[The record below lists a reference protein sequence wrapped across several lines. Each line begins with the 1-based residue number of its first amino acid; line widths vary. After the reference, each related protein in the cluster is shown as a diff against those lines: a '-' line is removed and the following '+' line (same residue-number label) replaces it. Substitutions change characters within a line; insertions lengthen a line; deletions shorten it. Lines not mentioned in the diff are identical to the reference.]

1 MSRSSTARRVALVAA
16 GLGLLPGCGEPE
28 LPLTLVRDGQAE
40 ITGQGVLVV
49 VVDGLRWDHTSLAGY
64 DRDTTP
70 FLLSL
75 ANEGMV
81 FTDAW
86 SPTASRL
93 GAHVAIL
100 TGCDPDLAR
109 PPRAAETGEEEP
121 TDSWFLPSSLD
132 LIGQPFL
139 GAGWTTAAFV
149 DDPDIAELRSF
160 DRGFR
165 EFTAYG
171 GDPTDEDDDG
181 QVGVIG
187 VGGRFVQWLY
197 AEPLDQNWFA
207 YVHLD
212 DLERVLADR
221 EEGSAY
227 RANPERDE
235 WVPRPELS
243 RVLPIGI
250 TEPMLHALPPS
261 RAAEGEPLTL
271 GQYELR
277 YDRGIRAIDKSL
289 RRLVGYADDFGRTE
303 DLTIVIVGSHGLALG
318 EGGLYLQAG
327 RAAEADLHVP
337 LIVRPSEALK
347 QELGWDDG
355 KRSRRAGGIV
365 SLADLAPTL
374 VELLD
379 LRPPEHL
386 QGVSLVPMLRDPDAV
401 VRDRVFLR
409 ASALGGRGIAE
420 PDAVLSAAADGAV
433 SVRARGAGAGHAL
446 GARRG
451 ESLLESWAKFQLLER
466 RALHFGEV
474 GRGADPRVEL
484 LRLQGASGEAR

>member
-1 MSRSSTARRVALVAA
+1 MSRSRTARRAAPVAA
-16 GLGLLPGCGEPE
+16 CLALLAGCGEAE
-28 LPLTLVRDGQAE
+28 LPLARVRDGQAE

-70 FLLSL
+70 FLRRF
-75 ANEGMV
+75 ANESMV

-86 SPTASRL
+86 SPMASRL

-109 PPRAAETGEEEP
+109 PPRAVELAGGEP

-149 DDPDIAELRSF
+149 DDPDIAELRGF

-165 EFTAYG
+165 EFVAYG
-171 GDPTDEDDDG
+171 GDPEVEDDDG

-227 RANPERDE
+227 RANPERDD
-235 WVPRPELS
+235 WAPRPELS
-243 RVLPIGI
+243 RVVPIGI
-250 TEPMLHALPPS
+250 TEPMRHVLPPS

-289 RRLVGYADDFGRTE
+289 RRLVGYADDFGRAE

-337 LIVRPSEALK
+337 LIVRPSRALEEK
-347 QELGWDDG
+347 LGWDPEERG
-355 KRSRRAGGIV
+355 RRASGIV

-379 LRPPEHL
+379 LRLPQHV

-401 VRDRVFLR
+401 VRERVFLR
-409 ASALGGRGIAE
+409 ASGMGGRGIAE
-420 PDAVLSAAADGAV
+420 SDTVLSAEADGV
-433 SVRARGAGAGHAL
+433 SSVRDRGAGGGSLLDAG
-446 GARRG
+446 RG
-451 ESLLESWAKFQLLER
+451 QSLLESWANFQLLQR
-466 RALHFGEV
+466 RALHFGEGPGGV
-474 GRGADPRVEL
+474 DPQVEL
-484 LRLQGASGEAR
+484 LRLQGASVEAR

>member
-1 MSRSSTARRVALVAA
+1 MSRPRTSRLAAPVAA
-16 GLGLLPGCGEPE
+16 GLGLLAGCGEAE
-28 LPLTLVRDGQAE
+28 LPLARVRDGQSE

-70 FLLSL
+70 FLRSF
-75 ANEGMV
+75 AREGMV

-109 PPRAAETGEEEP
+109 PPRAFETGEEEP
-121 TDSWFLPSSLD
+121 TDTWFLPSSLD

-171 GDPTDEDDDG
+171 GDPEDEDDDG

-289 RRLVGYADDFGRTE
+289 RRLVGYADDFGRAE

-327 RAAEADLHVP
+327 RVSEADLHVP
-337 LIVRPSEALK
+337 LIVRPSSALREK
-347 QELGWDDG
+347 LGWDDV
-355 KRSRRAGGIV
+355 KRDRRAGGIV

-374 VELLD
+374 VELLG
-379 LRPPEHL
+379 LRPPKHV
-386 QGVSLVPMLRDPDAV
+386 QGVSLAPMLRDPEAV

-420 PDAVLSAAADGAV
+420 PDAVLTAAADGAV
-433 SVRARGAGAGHAL
+433 SMKARGAGTEHAL
-446 GARRG
+446 DAGPG
-451 ESLLESWAKFQLLER
+451 EALLGMWATFQLLER

-474 GRGADPRVEL
+474 VGGVDPRAEL
-484 LRLQGASGEAR
+484 LRLQGAPVETR

>member
-1 MSRSSTARRVALVAA
+1 MSLSRTARRAAPVAA
-16 GLGLLPGCGEPE
+16 CLGLFAGCGESE
-28 LPLTLVRDGQAE
+28 LPLARVRDGQAE

-70 FLLSL
+70 FLRSF
-75 ANEGMV
+75 ASEGMV

-100 TGCDPDLAR
+100 TGCDPALAR
-109 PPRAAETGEEEP
+109 PPRATETEEEEL

-132 LIGQPFL
+132 LMGQPFL

-165 EFTAYG
+165 EFIAYG
-171 GDPTDEDDDG
+171 GGPENEDDDG

-227 RANPERDE
+227 RANPERDD
-235 WVPRPELS
+235 WAPRPELS
-243 RVLPIGI
+243 RVPPIGI

-289 RRLVGYADDFGRTE
+289 RRLVGYADNFGRAE
-303 DLTIVIVGSHGLALG
+303 NLTIVIVGSHGLSLG

-337 LIVRPSEALK
+337 LILRPSRALEE
-347 QELGWDDG
+347 ELGWDEEERG
-355 KRSRRAGGIV
+355 RRAGGIV

-374 VELLD
+374 VELLG
-379 LRPPEHL
+379 LRPPEHV
-386 QGVSLVPMLRDPDAV
+386 QGVSLVPMLRDPEAV

-409 ASALGGRGIAE
+409 ASALGGRGVAE
-420 PDAVLSAAADGAV
+420 PDAVLTAADDGVV
-433 SVRARGAGAGHAL
+433 SVRARGAGSEHAL
-446 GARRG
+446 DAGRG
-451 ESLLESWAKFQLLER
+451 TSLLDSWAAFQLLER
-466 RALHFGEV
+466 RALHFGERESGV
-474 GRGADPRVEL
+474 DPRAEL
-484 LRLQGASGEAR
+484 LLLQGAAGATR